1 MGEGF
6 DLNEKHRAPPFANDI
21 YGSEI
26 DGAWGCGSFVLRDDL
41 KMLRVR
47 KDVGQESIVRPVV
60 FGFISRKAVNKV
72 KLFSNSIRPR
82 HIWVDLE

>member
-6 DLNEKHRAPPFANDI
+6 DLNEKHTTPPFANDI

-26 DGAWGCGSFVLRDDL
+26 DGTWGYGCFVLRDDL

-47 KDVGQESIVRPVV
+47 KDIGQESIVQPIV
-60 FGFISRKAVNKV
+60 FGFIGARAKSSFCSTDTILSR
-72 KLFSNSIRPR
+72 
-82 HIWVDLE
+82 H